1 MGIQRVAV
9 VGGGQ
14 MGGGVAELTAKAGLP
29 TVIKEVSAEAA
40 EHSETG
46 IRRSLDRALERGK
59 LDEAAH
65 AAALANLTFTTDYG
79 DLADADLVVEAVVES
94 FDLKAEIFAV
104 LDEAVTSPDAVLA
117 TNTSSIPI
125 IDIAMATGR
134 PEQVIGLHFFNPAP
148 VMKLVEVI
156 PSVRT
161 NEAVTASITVFAT
174 DVLGK
179 VVVAMG
185 LAGVGAQQRWL
196 PMFLGGA
203 MLAGAGSGY
212 IRPTVANSVTAAAGD
227 ADLGIAGGSMNMLQ
241 QIGAA
246 VGITVLTA
254 LMADSLSGTRFL
266 LLHLAAAGA
275 GLVAA
280 WLALGIEDT
289 PAGSDPD

>member
-14 MGGGVAELTAKAGLP
+14 MGGGVAELTAKAGLS

-40 EHSETG
+40 ERSEVG

-65 AAALANLTFTTDYG
+65 AAALANLTFTTDYE

-94 FDLKAEIFAV
+94 FDLKAEIFAA

-117 TNTSSIPI
+117 SNTSSIPI

-161 NEAVTASITVFAT
+161 SEAVTASMTVFAT
-174 DVLGK
+174 DVLDK
-179 VVVAMG
+179 VVVAAKDR
-185 LAGVGAQQRWL
+185 AGFVVNMLLVPYLNA
-196 PMFLGGA
+196 A
-203 MLAGAGSGY
+203 MRMYADGHA
-212 IRPTVANSVTAAAGD
+212 TAADIDNGMK
-227 ADLGIAGGSMNMLQ
+227 L
-241 QIGAA
+241 GAA
-246 VGITVLTA
+246 HPMGPLE
-254 LMADSLSGTRFL
+254 LSDMIGLDTMMLVAETLFAEYGDDFYLPPPL
-266 LLHLAAAGA
+266 LRRMVAAGH
-275 GLVAA
+275 
-280 WLALGIEDT
+280 LGRKTGRGFYDY
-289 PAGSDPD
+289 S